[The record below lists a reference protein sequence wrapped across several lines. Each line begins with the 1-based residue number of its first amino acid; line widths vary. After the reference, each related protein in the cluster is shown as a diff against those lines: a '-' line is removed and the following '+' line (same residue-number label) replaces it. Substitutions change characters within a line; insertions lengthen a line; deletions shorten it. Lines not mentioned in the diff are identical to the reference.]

1 MDHLPASNIL
11 CNPNNFPFPTSSRAP
26 FFHANPY
33 NRKCCIS
40 SNSRIGPYG
49 PHAFYLMQ
57 KPKSSMAKNN
67 RYQPMLPEFDTI
79 SAPPVR
85 PDGSMKP
92 SENQSQEV
100 LPRESSESKSTSTN
114 DLEKLSAAL
123 HSDAVPAQ
131 GNRPTPTPVRSKIEP
146 GDVVFLID
154 SHSLIYQLFHAMPPM
169 TSPSGFP
176 VSIIHGFLRD
186 LADIRDRWSPAF
198 IVCTFDE
205 SEETFRNELYPA
217 YKEHRDPMP
226 EDLRSQIP
234 LLQTALSAT
243 GFPVVSMAGF
253 EADDL
258 LATLAAEVESHGGNA
273 VLVTS
278 DKDCRQLL
286 TDRTRMLNLRKNEYF
301 DASHL
306 QEVWGIRPEQVVDFQ
321 AMVGDSVDNVPGIPL
336 IGPKIAQEL
345 LAKFGTLENI
355 LDRAD
360 EVPGAKRSE
369 NVRNFKDQALLSK
382 KLVELRRDVPI
393 HADWQSWRKLRA
405 NQREVKELFEKFGF
419 RKLAARFLEESSAP
433 PDVSAK
439 VEKHYVLIES
449 TSQLQEIVDSWIGI
463 QKIAFDSETTS
474 TNPRSA
480 ATVGY
485 SLAWKPGHA
494 IYIPILAPR
503 GEVTLPIEEV
513 LQILRPVLENPSIAK
528 VGQNLK
534 YDWIILGNDGVHLQ
548 GIAFDTMVADYLL
561 DAGQRNHGLEDIARR
576 WLGKESIGIVDLIGS
591 GKSQKTMDQVPL
603 SLITEYACE
612 DVDLPLQLDPIL
624 SASLEEQ
631 DLAELFRSLELPLV
645 EVLAEMEFQ
654 GISLDVERL
663 QELSREFD
671 LRIQSMLVEISGM
684 AGDKFNPDSP
694 KQLADVLFNRLGL
707 PVIKKTKTGP
717 STDVEVLQELADK
730 HPLPAKIIEY
740 RQATKLKGTY
750 IDALPELLCPTT
762 QRIHTSFRQDVA
774 ATGRLSSSDPN
785 LQNIPVR
792 TEDGRRIRSAF
803 RAGPLGWLLLTADY
817 SQIELRVL
825 AHYCQDASLRTAF
838 EEDRDIHSMV
848 ASQVYDVPI
857 DQVNSAMR
865 RSAKAINFGIIYG
878 QSPFGLA
885 KALSITKEEA
895 GAFID
900 SYFARYPGV
909 QDFIVHTIDE
919 CKKMGYVKTLSGRK
933 RWLSGVRDFSS
944 LEPSKR
950 KMLTEPE
957 RMAVNTVIQGSAA
970 DMIKMAMISI
980 HRKLKNSDLQSKM
993 LLQIHDELIFEFPLS
1008 EREALTDLVRSEM
1021 TTVCPLSVPLKVD
1034 VKTGPNW
1041 AACEPSQ

>member
-1 MDHLPASNIL
+1 
-11 CNPNNFPFPTSSRAP
+11 
-26 FFHANPY
+26 
-33 NRKCCIS
+33 
-40 SNSRIGPYG
+40 
-49 PHAFYLMQ
+49 MQ
-57 KPKSSMAKNN
+57 KNN
-67 RYQPMLPEFDTI
+67 RYQPLLPEFEAPSEPQNSPSSRSNDTGPPTPI
-79 SAPPVR
+79 ATDIQAGVKKAPPAILEKV
-85 PDGSMKP
+85 STAP
-92 SENQSQEV
+92 SDNAIPPQTQSN
-100 LPRESSESKSTSTN
+100 SSKS
-114 DLEKLSAAL
+114 
-123 HSDAVPAQ
+123 
-131 GNRPTPTPVRSKIEP
+131 RVRIEP

-169 TSPSGFP
+169 TSPTGFP
-176 VSIIHGFLRD
+176 VSVVHGFLRD
-186 LADIRDRWSPAF
+186 LADIRDRWAPAY
-198 IVCTFDE
+198 IICTFDE

-234 LLQTALSAT
+234 LLQKALAAT
-243 GFPVVSMAGF
+243 GFPVVSMAGY

-258 LATLAAEVESHGGNA
+258 LATLAAQVESHGGNA

-278 DKDCRQLL
+278 DKDCRQLI
-286 TDRTRMLNLRKNEYF
+286 TDRTRMLNLRKNEF
-301 DASHL
+301 FEASHL
-306 QEVWGIRPEQVVDFQ
+306 QETWGIRPDQVVDFQ

-336 IGPKIAQEL
+336 IGPKFAQEL

-369 NVRNFKDQALLSK
+369 NVKNFREQALLSK
-382 KLVELRRDVPI
+382 KLVELRRDVPL
-393 HADWQSWRKLRA
+393 HSDWESWGRLRPNQS
-405 NQREVKELFEKFGF
+405 EIKELFELFGF
-419 RKLAARFLEESSAP
+419 RKLASRFLNDSTTPET
-433 PDVSAK
+433 VSTPS
-439 VEKHYVLIES
+439 EKHYALIQS
-449 TSQLQEIVDSWIGI
+449 ITQLKEVVGTWKDVE
-463 QKIAFDSETTS
+463 KIAFDSETTS

-485 SLAWKPGHA
+485 SIAWKPGHA

-503 GEVTLPIEEV
+503 GEITLPIEEV
-513 LQILRPVLENPSIAK
+513 LDVLRPILENPLIAK
-528 VGQNLK
+528 IGQNLK
-534 YDWIILGNDGVHLQ
+534 YDWIILGNHGVHLN

-576 WLGKESIGIVDLIGS
+576 WLNKESIGIVDLIGS

-612 DVDLPLQLDPIL
+612 DVDLPLQLEPIL
-624 SASLEEQ
+624 ASSLAEQ
-631 DLAELFRSLELPLV
+631 GLDELFRSLELPLV
-645 EVLAEMEFQ
+645 EVLADMEFQ

-663 QELSREFD
+663 QDLSREFD
-671 LRIQSMLVEISGM
+671 QRIHGMLGEIAGM
-684 AGDKFNPDSP
+684 AGEKFNPDSP
-694 KQLADVLFNRLGL
+694 KQLAEVLFNRLGL
-707 PVIKKTKTGP
+707 PVVKKTKTGP
-717 STDVEVLQELADK
+717 STDVEVLQELASK

-750 IDALPELLCPTT
+750 IDALPELLCPSTH
-762 QRIHTSFRQDVA
+762 RIHTSFRQDVA

-803 RAGPLGWLLLTADY
+803 RAGPEGWFLLTADY

-825 AHYCQDASLRTAF
+825 AHYCQDESLRKAF
-838 EEDRDIHSMV
+838 EEDQDIHAMV
-848 ASQVYDVPI
+848 ASQVYQVPL
-857 DQVNSAMR
+857 DQVTSSMR

-885 KALSITKEEA
+885 KALSISKEEA
-895 GAFID
+895 SSFID

-909 QDFIVHTIDE
+909 QDFIVRTIDE
-919 CKKMGYVKTLSGRK
+919 CKKVGFVKTLSGRK

-980 HRKLKNSDLQSKM
+980 HRKLKNSTLQSKM
-993 LLQIHDELIFEFPLS
+993 LLQIHDELIFEFPPIEC
-1008 EREALTDLVRSEM
+1008 ERLTQLVRSEM
-1021 TTVCPLSVPLKVD
+1021 TTICPLSVPLKVD

-1041 AACEPSQ
+1041 AACEPID